1 MGGVKFSGKKRYE
14 GVRFNVISVTSGW
27 VGSNFQEKGS
37 HCIANTGRYFGLNGA
52 IGADDRAD
60 VNEGRENTSLMFIG
74 AVLRK
79 RGKSYI
85 CWAQSVD
92 LRNPWIALRNLWIHT
107 LRRNPWIA
115 QESVDRAGRS
125 MNFAYDTIQ
134 LAQTYMD
141 GLVISTNLKCIKF
154 THFNG

>member
-1 MGGVKFSGKKRYE
+1 MYG
-14 GVRFNVISVTSGW
+14 
-27 VGSNFQEKGS
+27 
-37 HCIANTGRYFGLNGA
+37 
-52 IGADDRAD
+52 
-60 VNEGRENTSLMFIG
+60 
-74 AVLRK
+74 
-79 RGKSYI
+79 

-141 GLVISTNLKCIKF
+141 GLVISTNLKLNNF
-154 THFNG
+154 THFNGLNGPL

>member
-1 MGGVKFSGKKRYE
+1 M
-14 GVRFNVISVTSGW
+14 FNVCTLSYSSLLYADNV
-27 VGSNFQEKGS
+27 NK
-37 HCIANTGRYFGLNGA
+37 CIILGLGRC
-52 IGADDRAD
+52 
-60 VNEGRENTSLMFIG
+60 
-74 AVLRK
+74 
-79 RGKSYI
+79 I

-134 LAQTYMD
+134 LAQTYMMD
-141 GLVISTNLKCIKF
+141 GLVISTNLKLNNF
-154 THFNG
+154 THFNGLNGPL